1 MSEKQVRVLLAN
13 GPRLMRELVRAVLAE
28 QSDIDVIG
36 EIEDNSELPA
46 AIEHARPDVLI
57 LGLDDSVTA
66 HCGFLIGQYPRMK
79 ILALAPE
86 QNRGTLYWAML
97 EFRTNTVESS
107 EAGLLSALRE
117 HPCRVGTMHQ

>member
-13 GPRLMRELVRAVLAE
+13 GPRLMRELVREVLAE
-28 QSDIDVIG
+28 QPDIDVIG
-36 EIEDNSELPA
+36 EIEDNSELA
-46 AIEHARPDVLI
+46 SAIELARPDVLI
-57 LGLDDSVTA
+57 IGLDEHVTA

-86 QNRGTLYWAML
+86 QNRGLMYWAIL
-97 EFRTNTVESS
+97 DFRTKPVESS

-117 HPCRVGTMHQ
+117 HPSPGTMHQ

>member
-36 EIEDNSELPA
+36 EVENNSELA
-46 AIEHARPDVLI
+46 TAIEQSRPDVLI
-57 LGLDDSVTA
+57 IGLDENVAA
-66 HCGFLIGQYPRMK
+66 HCGFLIGQYPRLK

-86 QNRGTLYWAML
+86 QNRGLLYWAVV
-97 EFRTNTVESS
+97 EFRTKPVESS
-107 EAGLLSALRE
+107 EAGLLGALRE
-117 HPCRVGTMHQ
+117 HPCLGTVHQ